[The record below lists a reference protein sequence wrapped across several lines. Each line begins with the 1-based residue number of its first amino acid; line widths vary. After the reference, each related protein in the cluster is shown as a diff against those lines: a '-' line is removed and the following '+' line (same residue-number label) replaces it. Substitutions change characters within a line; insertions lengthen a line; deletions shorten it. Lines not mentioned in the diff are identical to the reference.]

1 MLYLCIVRDDSSRSS
16 KGDLSHSK
24 SIPFSAQKHSFRNA
38 KRHIWRTTLKIFYS
52 HPEGMKRERRE
63 RENEGKEGMKTERTE
78 RTGDRRNENRFSN
91 GPKDISNEETN
102 LAPHASTLP
111 RSPKIYV

>member
-1 MLYLCIVRDDSSRSS
+1 
-16 KGDLSHSK
+16 
-24 SIPFSAQKHSFRNA
+24 
-38 KRHIWRTTLKIFYS
+38 
-52 HPEGMKRERRE
+52 MKRERREREIEGKRERKRRE

-111 RSPKIYV
+111 RSLKKSHASTLPRSPKIYV